1 MGELFLADKDKWF
14 KNRQDAQHKKHFEA
28 ADLLTATADRQETR
42 YRFKSDNA
50 DLKMIGSLL
59 MVDDGHERVSVFR
72 GMRRVGYV
80 DAAGSTDLRELFAR
94 FPALGKSMKAYI
106 CEEQDW
112 TGYYAA
118 KISHSKH

>member
-28 ADLLTATADRQETR
+28 ADLMTATADREETC
-42 YRFKSDNA
+42 YRFKSDKA
-50 DLKMIGSLL
+50 GLRKIDSLL
-59 MVDDGHERVSVFR
+59 LVDDGHSNVSVFR
-72 GMRRVGYV
+72 GMRRVGYL
-80 DAAGSTDLRELFAR
+80 DAAASADLRELFTR
-94 FPALGKSMKAYI
+94 FPALSNSIKAYI

-112 TGYYAA
+112 TGHYSA